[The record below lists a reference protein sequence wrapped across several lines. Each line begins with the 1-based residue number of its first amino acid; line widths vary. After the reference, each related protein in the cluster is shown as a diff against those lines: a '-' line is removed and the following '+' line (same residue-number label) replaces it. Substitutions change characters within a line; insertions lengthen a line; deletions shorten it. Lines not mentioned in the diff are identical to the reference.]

1 MNIIVFTSAMV
12 DSEFAKYQEEANI
25 KPNPSNQNFYSKLI
39 KALSFKNN
47 VSVVSHRPFVKGMFD
62 DDVLERKHTSDGLV
76 KYYYTKLEL
85 TRSYKMFDEVDEIAF
100 CGERA
105 LQDMNSDKFIIV
117 VDVLRVNLVKGA
129 IKFARKYNAK
139 IVGVLT
145 DNPANLSNI
154 KRSYVKMVYRNAVRL
169 DGFFAL
175 SNGLLRAF
183 KVSQKMNYVFE
194 GLVDE
199 VEPMKKL
206 PIGNY
211 YFFGG
216 SLYERYGVKRLIH
229 AFINSNISEK
239 LVIAGNGPL
248 REYIFQNTEKD
259 AKILYLS
266 QLPKNKIYGLEQ
278 NAIANINPRP
288 FNRKLDDE
296 SVPSKLLEYLASGV
310 PTISTIHSRLFD
322 IFQEEVFWIKDDSTE
337 GMKQALNEFAR
348 ENKAELRKKA
358 TTARVKVYEIYGVKN
373 QGERM
378 TQFLTNVFNS

>member
-12 DSEFAKYQEEANI
+12 DSEFAKYQEEASV

-39 KALSFKNN
+39 RALSFKNN

-62 DDVLERKHTSDGLV
+62 DDILERKQTSDGLV

-105 LQDMNSDKFIIV
+105 VQDMGSDKFIII

-139 IVGVLT
+139 IIGVLT

-169 DGFFAL
+169 DGFLAL

-199 VEPMKKL
+199 EEPMRKM

-216 SLYERYGVKRLIH
+216 ALYERYGVKRLIN
-229 AFINSNISEK
+229 AFIDSDIAEK

-248 REYIFQNTEKD
+248 REYIFQNHEKNLR
-259 AKILYLS
+259 ILYLS

-288 FNRKLDDE
+288 FNKKLDDE

-310 PTISTIHSRLFD
+310 PTISTMHSKLYS
-322 IFQEEVFWIKDDSTE
+322 IFQDEVFWIKDDSTD
-337 GMKQALNEFAR
+337 GIRRALNEFTQQ
-348 ENKAELRKKA
+348 NKVELRKMA

-373 QGERM
+373 QGERI
-378 TQFLTNVFNS
+378 TQFLSKVINS